1 MAKEQKKINVENVVG
16 SEAAVMAEEPTEE
29 SSVYT
34 HKFSR
39 PFDYEGRTITELSFD
54 FDSLTGR
61 DSLAVEAEL
70 RASGLPLVM
79 KSFDGGYLVRM
90 CARACTDDK
99 IGHDVFDVMPVKDY
113 NKITSISRRFL

>member
-1 MAKEQKKINVENVVG
+1 MAKEKEIINAEDVVG
-16 SEAAVMAEEPTEE
+16 SEAAIMEE
-29 SSVYT
+29 STDSGVYT

-70 RASGLPLVM
+70 RASGLPVVL

-90 CARACTDDK
+90 CARACTDEG
-99 IGHDVFDVMPVKDY
+99 ISHDVFDVMPVKDY
-113 NKITSISRRFL
+113 NKITGVSRRFF